1 MRARTGVLAGTV
13 ALAAVTATAA
23 PAAAKPAAHHHR
35 GDIGSTVDL
44 GGQDTAATTAYL
56 AAHGLPAPAARY
68 GTHAYRLVYRT
79 VDPHGKPTTASGLVM
94 LPDRGQR
101 VLRAV
106 AFEHGTMANRAYA
119 PSVDPDGRSEAT
131 YFAAAGYA
139 AVAPDYLGLGV
150 GPGRHPYSDIAS
162 ETTASVDMLAAT
174 RTFAGR
180 HRHQLDRR
188 LLVSGFSQGGPAA
201 MALGRA
207 IQGGADRHFR
217 VAALAPISG
226 PYDVE
231 HAELPVGLFGDS
243 LDPPTVVYLF
253 AYWLTS
259 MSRLYPIYQSPSEAF
274 QAPYDAIVDGLYDGS
289 HSDAEIVSKLPA
301 TPRQLLT
308 PAFVAW
314 AAHPTGALLDALRAT
329 DGSCDWR
336 PKAPVRLW
344 GAHGDRT
351 VAFLDSRNCVAD
363 LAAHGVHAPLTD
375 LGDILHSPSKKA
387 ALPQILTYFQRYQ
400 VS

>member
-13 ALAAVTATAA
+13 ALAAVTAAA
-23 PAAAKPAAHHHR
+23 TPANAKSAAHHR
-35 GDIGSTVDL
+35 GDIVSTVDL
-44 GGQDTAATTAYL
+44 GDQDAAATTAYL
-56 AAHGLPAPAARY
+56 ADHGLPAPAARY

-79 VDPHGKPTTASGLVM
+79 VDPHGKSTTASGLVM

-131 YFAAAGYA
+131 YFTAAGYA

-150 GPGRHPYSDIAS
+150 GPGRHPYSHIAS
-162 ETTASVDMLAAT
+162 ETTASVDMLVAA
-174 RTFAGR
+174 RSFAGR
-180 HRHQLDRR
+180 HRHALDRR
-188 LLVSGFSQGGPAA
+188 LLISGFSQGGPAA

-217 VAALAPISG
+217 VAGLAPISG

-243 LDPPTVVYLF
+243 LDPPTMVYLF

-259 MSRLYPIYQSPSEAF
+259 MNRLYPIYHRPSEAF
-274 QAPYDAIVDGLYDGS
+274 QAPYDTIVDGLYDGS
-289 HSDAEIVSKLPA
+289 HTDTEIVTKLPA

-314 AAHPTGALLDALRAT
+314 AAHPTGALLEALRAT

-336 PKAPVRLW
+336 PKTPVRLW
-344 GAHGDRT
+344 AAHGDRT
-351 VAFLDSRNCVAD
+351 VAFLDSQHCVAD
-363 LAAHGVHAPLTD
+363 LAAHGVRAPLTD

-387 ALPQILTYFQRYQ
+387 ALPQILTYFQQ
-400 VS
+400 HAAA